1 MSYIMQ
7 FFRIIWQSE
16 IFYRNSIFLG
26 SMKQP
31 MFKIW
36 RNLNYPFSI
45 IILSCKS
52 YAFYKKFIRVALHYY
67 RYLSACSRNEFKL
80 KNGSYSINSDIWSPV
95 RHFTFVWY
103 SLKYVM
109 KTLIES
115 F

>member
-45 IILSCKS
+45 IILSYEK
-52 YAFYKKFIRVALHYY
+52 FYRIHGFFFDIFLHLSRLTAIRVFIY
-67 RYLSACSRNEFKL
+67 
-80 KNGSYSINSDIWSPV
+80 NSNCIRFLTNDPQDFAFAAFMFYQPS
-95 RHFTFVWY
+95 
-103 SLKYVM
+103 
-109 KTLIES
+109 
-115 F
+115 